1 MLAAIGAC
9 GRTENASPSVD
20 GGANEVDSATPSPIG
35 DSSAATPA
43 DVATPDANAIAD
55 VALDGMAPD
64 PACERPKP
72 DASGGAIGPTSDCL
86 DRIDLGVGKV
96 PYYRSHGLDGPHP
109 NIRNLVLV
117 QHGNSRNPWEYYDTI
132 ASLAK
137 ARDPVHT
144 AVIAPHFQT
153 SADVPPAGD
162 LYWSSDDWKSG
173 LTARN
178 GAVESYAA
186 LDALLVAAKKA
197 FPQLVRVTVLGFS
210 AGGQTLQRYAA
221 GSVEQDRTPGILT
234 RFVIGSPGSYLYL
247 DGRRLKA
254 DIECS
259 SASSCAVD
267 AASFDVPDYA
277 PGCTSSDPGTVPGGE
292 GYDDYKF
299 GLANRAGYLSRV
311 SDADLKVRLPSRQV
325 VYLLA
330 AGDSD
335 TSAGTAYSVL
345 DKECP
350 AMVQGPVGASFRL
363 QRGLVFHKYITLL
376 FGAAHRVSVVPT
388 CKHDEACVFASV
400 EAGRAIFEP

>member
-1 MLAAIGAC
+1 M
-9 GRTENASPSVD
+9 V
-20 GGANEVDSATPSPIG
+20 
-35 DSSAATPA
+35 
-43 DVATPDANAIAD
+43 
-55 VALDGMAPD
+55 PD

-72 DASGGAIGPTSDCL
+72 DASDAAIGPTNDCL
-86 DRIDLGVGKV
+86 DRMDFGAGKL
-96 PYYRSHGLDGPHP
+96 PYYRSHGLDSPHP

-132 ASLAK
+132 ASLAI

-153 SADVPPAGD
+153 SADGPPSGD
-162 LYWSSDDWKSG
+162 LFWSSDDWKSG
-173 LTARN
+173 LAARN

-186 LDALLVAAKKA
+186 IDALLVAAKKV
-197 FPQLVRVTVLGFS
+197 FPRLERVTVLGFS

-221 GSVEQDRTPGILT
+221 GSTEQDRTPGILT

-254 DIECS
+254 DVQCS
-259 SASSCAVD
+259 TAASCAVD
-267 AASFDVPDYA
+267 AASFEVPDYA
-277 PGCTSSDPGTVPGGE
+277 VQPGGCTSPDPGTVPGGG

-311 SDADLKVRLPSRQV
+311 SDADLKIRLPSRQV
-325 VYLLA
+325 LA

-376 FGAAHRVSVVPT
+376 FGATHRVSVVPT

-400 EAGRAIFEP
+400 EAGREIFEP